1 MVNPNT
7 GTAPIF
13 RSRRDSDLTK
23 AIYARVPVLVNRS
36 GDAPVAT
43 WPVKY
48 TSMFHMTNDSG
59 HFKSAADLK
68 KLGAY
73 PVAGGRWK
81 KGKDEFVPLYEGKM
95 VQAYD
100 HRAASVTVNP
110 ENLNRPAQPLAAT
123 HEQHRDTSWL
133 PTPQFWVAESVSL
146 WPCHQ
151 SWLIGFK
158 DVTAPTNVRTMI
170 AAAIPASGVGNTL
183 PVIMPENDDTTWYH
197 SNGPLALA
205 NVNSVM
211 FDFVARQKVQGQHL
225 NWFIVEQLPVIP
237 AAAYDRRFGKKTARA
252 IVREQVLALTYT
264 AHDMAPFAIDMG
276 HVDKAGNVR
285 APFPWDEEDR
295 AHRRA
300 KLDALYFHLY
310 GVTDPDDVAHI
321 FSTFPIV
328 EREDIERWGRFLSR
342 DLTLAY
348 INALAAGDPDAKVK
362 L

>member
-1 MVNPNT
+1 MSAADFAAVNPNT

-13 RSRRDSDLTK
+13 RSRCDADLTK
-23 AIYARVPVLVNRS
+23 AIYARVPVLANRS

-43 WPVKY
+43 WPVKFS
-48 TSMFHMTNDSG
+48 TMLHITNNSG
-59 HFKSAADLK
+59 
-68 KLGAY
+68 
-73 PVAGGRWK
+73 
-81 KGKDEFVPLYEGKM
+81 
-95 VQAYD
+95 
-100 HRAASVTVNP
+100 
-110 ENLNRPAQPLAAT
+110 PAQPLAAT
-123 HEQHRDTSWL
+123 REQHADTSWL
-133 PTPQFWVAESVSL
+133 PTPQFWIAESVSL
-146 WPCHQ
+146 WPRHQ

-183 PVIMPENDDTTWYH
+183 PVIMPENDDTTWYR

-205 NVNSVM
+205 NLNSVM

-252 IVREQVLALTYT
+252 IVREHVLALTYT

-276 HVDKAGNVR
+276 HVDKAGKVR

-300 KLDALYFHLY
+300 KLDALFFHLY

-328 EREDIERWGRFLSR
+328 ECEDKERWGNFLSQIYR
-342 DLTLAY
+342 FGSA
-348 INALAAGDPDAKVK
+348 ALEGVPRKK
-362 L
+362 